1 LRNSLIM
8 KKIAHIFVALLLWL
22 GSPVIIPAG
31 AQDYRAILA
40 DRERPENERAMDGDR
55 KPEQILK
62 FYGVKAGDR
71 TADLMAGAGYYTAI
85 LSQAVGASGVVY
97 SANPSFKAQ
106 TQERFHSPR
115 FANVKLLAGEMDKVG
130 LPADHSLD
138 LVLIHLDYHMIAA
151 PARVEMNKRI
161 FNALKPGGIYGVI
174 DHAAKENSG
183 EADRKK
189 LHRIDPQLV
198 RREIGAAGF
207 KLSRETQLL
216 RNPKDAH
223 DQPSHKLDGDSDR
236 FVLAFTKP

>member
-1 LRNSLIM
+1 MLV
-8 KKIAHIFVALLLWL
+8 IFGLLAWA
-22 GSPVIIPAG
+22 GGMAVFNPVN

-40 DRERPENERAMDGDR
+40 DRERPENERATDADR

-62 FYGVKAGDR
+62 FYGVKSGAR

-85 LSQAVGASGVVY
+85 LAQAVGMSGVVY

-106 TQERFHSPR
+106 TQERFQSPHY
-115 FANVKLLAGEMDKVG
+115 ANVKLLAGEMDRVA
-130 LPADHSLD
+130 LPADRSLD
-138 LVLIHLDYHMIAA
+138 FVLIHLDYHMIAA

-161 FNALKPGGIYGVI
+161 FNALKSGGAYGVI

-198 RREIGAAGF
+198 MKEVAAAGF
-207 KLSRETQLL
+207 KLSGEAKLL
-216 RNPKDAH
+216 RNPKDSH
-223 DQPSHKLDGDSDR
+223 DQPSHKLNGNSDR
-236 FVLAFTKP
+236 FVLAFVKP